1 MAQRRRWQ
9 ARLSERLS
17 SVDRGVIQTMD
28 QHTNLM
34 TAIIVAG
41 LCGWGIVTSHLWF
54 VLLVVVIGAAG
65 YYLGATIALSASVIA
80 AVALN
85 LTTAH
90 GFDLTITTAL
100 FEWVGY
106 LLVAR
111 LGVRHR
117 QERLVLLEQE
127 SRPASHNDQVMPW
140 HVSNNV
146 RTSLAAVR
154 FLLFPVED
162 EQNHQAL
169 EKAVEELARIESI
182 FESMDEEKE
191 SHTQAR
197 PPKAKQ

>member
-1 MAQRRRWQ
+1 MAQRRRLQ
-9 ARLSERLS
+9 ARPFARLS
-17 SVDRGVIQTMD
+17 SVDRVIIQAMD

-34 TAIIVAG
+34 TAVIVAG

-54 VLLVVVIGAAG
+54 VVLVIVIGAAG

-85 LTTAH
+85 LIAVH

-117 QERLVLLEQE
+117 QERLVLLEQAA
-127 SRPASHNDQVMPW
+127 RPASHNDQVMPW

-191 SHTQAR
+191 SPLQSR
-197 PPKAKQ
+197 SPKVR